1 MRGFFVDLERRRGRR
16 GATVFHMKRDIFKF
30 AKTEIPETVETIL
43 RGRGGFRV
51 ERIRSEAYT
60 NGEWY
65 DQSEDEFVMLLSG
78 AATLEFADGRRVELS
93 AGEWLVIRRHVRH
106 RVAAVSA
113 GSVWL
118 ALFGDFD

>member
-1 MRGFFVDLERRRGRR
+1 MRGFFVVVGRRRGRR
-16 GATVFHMKRDIFKF
+16 GATVFYMKRDIFKF
-30 AKTEIPETVETIL
+30 AKTEIPETVETVL

-51 ERIRSEAYT
+51 ERIRSEAYA

-78 AATLEFADGRRVELS
+78 TATLEFADGRRVELS

>member
-1 MRGFFVDLERRRGRR
+1 MRGFFAVGVGANLMR
-16 GATVFHMKRDIFKF
+16 GAYFFQMKHDIFKF
-30 AKTEIPETVETIL
+30 ARTEIPETVETVL

-51 ERIRSEAYT
+51 ERIHSEAYA

-65 DQSEDEFVMLLSG
+65 DQTEDEFVMLLSG
-78 AATLEFADGRRVELS
+78 AATLEFESERVELA

-106 RVAAVSA
+106 RVASVSQ
-113 GSVWL
+113 GGVWL

>member
-1 MRGFFVDLERRRGRR
+1 MRGFFVYVGRRRGRR
-16 GATVFHMKRDIFKF
+16 VAIVFYMKRDIFKF
-30 AKTEIPETVETIL
+30 AKTEIPETVETVL

-51 ERIRSEAYT
+51 ERIRSEAYA

-78 AATLEFADGRRVELS
+78 AATLEFADDRRVGLS

-113 GSVWL
+113 ESVWL
-118 ALFGDFD
+118 TLFGDFD

>member
-1 MRGFFVDLERRRGRR
+1 MRGFFVDLGRRRGRR
-16 GATVFHMKRDIFKF
+16 SATVFHMKRDIFKF

>member
-1 MRGFFVDLERRRGRR
+1 MRGFLWTLGVGAGGR
-16 GATVFHMKRDIFKF
+16 GATVFYMKRDIFKF

-43 RGRGGFRV
+43 RGRGGFRI

-93 AGEWLVIRRHVRH
+93 AGEWLVIRRHGPPQ
-106 RVAAVSA
+106 VAAVSA

>member
-1 MRGFFVDLERRRGRR
+1 
-16 GATVFHMKRDIFKF
+16 MKHDIFKF
-30 AKTEIPETVETIL
+30 ARTEIPETVETLL

-51 ERIRSEAYT
+51 ERIRSEAYK

-65 DQSEDEFVMLLSG
+65 DQSEDEFVILLSG
-78 AATLEFADGRRVELS
+78 GAVLEFESGRVELS

-106 RVAAVSA
+106 RVASVSQ
-113 GSVWL
+113 GGVWL

>member
-1 MRGFFVDLERRRGRR
+1 MRGFFVDLGRRRGRR
-16 GATVFHMKRDIFKF
+16 GATVFYMKRDIFKF
-30 AKTEIPETVETIL
+30 AKTEIPETVETVL